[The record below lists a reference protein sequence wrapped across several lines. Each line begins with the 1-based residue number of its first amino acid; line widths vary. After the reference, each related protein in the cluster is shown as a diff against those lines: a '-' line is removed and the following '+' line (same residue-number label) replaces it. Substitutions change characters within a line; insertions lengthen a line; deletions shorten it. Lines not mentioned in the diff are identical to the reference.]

1 MGADVV
7 VVVSSCLVEVSV
19 VISDEVVRGEVVVI
33 VVDMLVV
40 GVVFVVVVDSPLVI
54 AVVVVVE
61 GDMEVVGMAGH
72 ITSAPAME
80 SSLN

>member
-1 MGADVV
+1 MPVVVDADVL
-7 VVVSSCLVEVSV
+7 VVVSSFLVEVSV

-33 VVDMLVV
+33 VVDWPVV
-40 GVVFVVVVDSPLVI
+40 GVVVV
-54 AVVVVVE
+54 A

>member
-1 MGADVV
+1 MPVVVDADVL
-7 VVVSSCLVEVSV
+7 VVVSSFRVEVSV
-19 VISDEVVRGEVVVI
+19 VISDEVVRGEDDVI
-33 VVDMLVV
+33 VVEWPVV
-40 GVVFVVVVDSPLVI
+40 GVVVVAVDV
-54 AVVVVVE
+54 A

>member
-1 MGADVV
+1 MPVVVDADVL
-7 VVVSSCLVEVSV
+7 VVVSSFLVEVSV

-33 VVDMLVV
+33 VVDWPVV
-40 GVVFVVVVDSPLVI
+40 GVVVVV
-54 AVVVVVE
+54 AVA

>member
-1 MGADVV
+1 MPVVVDADVL
-7 VVVSSCLVEVSV
+7 VVVSSFLVEVSV
-19 VISDEVVRGEVVVI
+19 VISDEVVRGEVVV
-33 VVDMLVV
+33 VVDWPVV
-40 GVVFVVVVDSPLVI
+40 GVVVVVV
-54 AVVVVVE
+54 AVA

>member
-1 MGADVV
+1 MPVVVDADVL
-7 VVVSSCLVEVSV
+7 VVVSSFLVEVSV
-19 VISDEVVRGEVVVI
+19 VISDEVVRGEVIVI
-33 VVDMLVV
+33 VVWPVV
-40 GVVFVVVVDSPLVI
+40 GVVVVVV
-54 AVVVVVE
+54 A

>member
-1 MGADVV
+1 MPVVVDADVL
-7 VVVSSCLVEVSV
+7 VVVSSFLVEVSV

-33 VVDMLVV
+33 VVDWPVV
-40 GVVFVVVVDSPLVI
+40 GVV
-54 AVVVVVE
+54 VVVVVVA

-72 ITSAPAME
+72 ITSALAME

>member
-1 MGADVV
+1 MPVVVDADVL
-7 VVVSSCLVEVSV
+7 VVVSSFRVDVSV
-19 VISDEVVRGEVVVI
+19 VISDEVVRGEVIVI
-33 VVDMLVV
+33 VVWPVV
-40 GVVFVVVVDSPLVI
+40 GVVV
-54 AVVVVVE
+54 AVVA

>member
-40 GVVFVVVVDSPLVI
+40 GVVFVVVVDSLLVI
-54 AVVVVVE
+54 AVVVA

>member
-1 MGADVV
+1 MPVVVDADVL
-7 VVVSSCLVEVSV
+7 VVVSSFLVEVSV

-33 VVDMLVV
+33 VVEWPVV
-40 GVVFVVVVDSPLVI
+40 GVVVV
-54 AVVVVVE
+54 AVA

>member
-1 MGADVV
+1 MPVVVDADVL
-7 VVVSSCLVEVSV
+7 VVVSSFLVEVSV

-33 VVDMLVV
+33 VVDWPVV
-40 GVVFVVVVDSPLVI
+40 GVVV
-54 AVVVVVE
+54 AVVA

>member
-1 MGADVV
+1 MPVVVDADVL
-7 VVVSSCLVEVSV
+7 VVVSSFLVEVSV

-33 VVDMLVV
+33 VVEWPVV
-40 GVVFVVVVDSPLVI
+40 GVVVV
-54 AVVVVVE
+54 A

>member
-1 MGADVV
+1 MPVVVDADVL
-7 VVVSSCLVEVSV
+7 VVVSSFRVEVSV
-19 VISDEVVRGEVVVI
+19 VISDEVVRGEVIVI
-33 VVDMLVV
+33 VVWPVV
-40 GVVFVVVVDSPLVI
+40 GVVV
-54 AVVVVVE
+54 AVVA